1 MFASISFQNITKISA
16 HAFADLESTPFF
28 IQWES
33 SENSEDGGQYSRG
46 EICLHIEDATLALAL
61 VEAINRTV
69 AEHSA
74 KSEQPALEEV
84 A

>member
-1 MFASISFQNITKISA
+1 MFASISFQNITKLSA

-28 IQWES
+28 LQFES
-33 SENSEDGGQYSRG
+33 TENSDDGGQYSRG
-46 EICLHIEDATLALAL
+46 EVCLHIADATLALAL

-69 AEHSA
+69 AEHNA
-74 KSEQPALEEV
+74 KPEQREA

>member
-1 MFASISFQNITKISA
+1 MFASISFQNITKLQA

-28 IQWES
+28 IQFES

-46 EICLHIEDATLALAL
+46 EVCLHLADATLAKAL

-69 AEHSA
+69 SEHNA
-74 KSEQPALEEV
+74 KLEQQRV
-84 A
+84 AA